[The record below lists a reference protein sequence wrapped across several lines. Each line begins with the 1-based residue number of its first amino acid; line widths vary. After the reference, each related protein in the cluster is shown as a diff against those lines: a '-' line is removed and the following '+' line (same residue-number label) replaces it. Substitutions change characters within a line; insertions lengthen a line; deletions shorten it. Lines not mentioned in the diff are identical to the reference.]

1 MMPSPHVIIW
11 TESCKHK
18 DIACDGSRGTYQ
30 RDDGGPVVRAHLLDD
45 HGARPYPQ
53 SHHGG
58 GDGQTKH
65 HAKDDERLPVVMEA
79 GNQRR
84 VGQRSDG
91 NVRLTICHVVDSRG
105 GSVQY
110 ETEVDKQQNNKR
122 SRPD

>member
-1 MMPSPHVIIW
+1 
-11 TESCKHK
+11 
-18 DIACDGSRGTYQ
+18 
-30 RDDGGPVVRAHLLDD
+30 
-45 HGARPYPQ
+45 
-53 SHHGG
+53 
-58 GDGQTKH
+58 
-65 HAKDDERLPVVMEA
+65 MEA

-84 VGQRSDG
+84 VGQRPDG